1 MMEVETM
8 KPEFK
13 VLWNIPDCIDSIPC
27 KSEQDAIETCYNI
40 YSGWVE
46 SFLADNHL
54 GSVE

>member
-1 MMEVETM
+1 M